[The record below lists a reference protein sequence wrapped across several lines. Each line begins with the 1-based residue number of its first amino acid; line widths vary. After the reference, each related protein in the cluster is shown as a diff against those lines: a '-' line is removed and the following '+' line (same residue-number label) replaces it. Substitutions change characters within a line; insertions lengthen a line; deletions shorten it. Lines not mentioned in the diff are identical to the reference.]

1 LVFAERRNVTLYE
14 DIINLPHHVSATRP
28 QMSMMDRAAQ
38 FSPFAAL
45 TGYDA
50 AIKESGRLTDEKIEM
65 DADALN
71 ILNAKFQMLRNHLKE
86 NPEVTFTCFR
96 PDERKAGG
104 AYITVTGTVKKMNDF
119 ERLIVMQ
126 NGTKMPMDDILD
138 IEGDIFAS
146 LQ

>member
-1 LVFAERRNVTLYE
+1 
-14 DIINLPHHVSATRP
+14 
-28 QMSMMDRAAQ
+28 MSMMDRAAQ

-50 AIKESGRLTDEKIEM
+50 AIREFGRLTDEKIEM

-71 ILNAKFQMLRNHLKE
+71 ILNAKFQMLRDHLKE

-119 ERLIVMQ
+119 ERVIVMQ
-126 NGTKMPMDDILD
+126 NGTNMPMDDILD
-138 IEGDIFAS
+138 IEGDIVAS